1 MISREQFL
9 QEYTDIVNKYHPA
22 AGHLLHYCLLKVI
35 SYHNKNLNKNLYYL
49 GIYYPDEL
57 GDRLLNH
64 RDILKD
70 IAENMGLVEVAF
82 FNATRLVK
90 DPLSPIKAQDFR
102 FWLELIWIASH
113 VD

>member
-1 MISREQFL
+1 MISREQFV

-35 SYHNKNLNKNLYYL
+35 SYRNRKLNTNTYYL
-49 GIYYPDEL
+49 GIYYPNEL
-57 GDRLLNH
+57 GDRLLTH
-64 RDILKD
+64 QDIFKD

-82 FNATRLVK
+82 FNATHIVK
-90 DPLSPIKAQDFR
+90 DPLSPLKEQDVR
-102 FWLELIWIASH
+102 FWLELNWIASH